1 MLGPGA
7 QCTPC
12 IASVPVLSAHPL
24 GLNILVLDRY
34 STKNYHTAI
43 SELQS
48 RAKTQNCQ
56 AKENIVPLDRS
67 PTSEYKWYGAM
78 RLFMAHWLSG

>member
-7 QCTPC
+7 QCTSC

-24 GLNILVLDRY
+24 GLNVLLLDRY
-34 STKNYHTAI
+34 SIKDDHTAI

-48 RAKTQNCQ
+48 RAQTQNCQ
-56 AKENIVPLDRS
+56 AKENIVPLERS
-67 PTSEYKWYGAM
+67 PPVNTNGM
-78 RLFMAHWLSG
+78 VL